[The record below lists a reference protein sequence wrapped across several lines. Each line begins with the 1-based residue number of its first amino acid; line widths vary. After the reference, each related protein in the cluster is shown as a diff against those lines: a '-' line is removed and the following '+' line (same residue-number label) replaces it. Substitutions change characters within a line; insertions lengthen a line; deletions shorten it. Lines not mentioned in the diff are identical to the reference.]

1 MPDDQPETPYL
12 ELLVRGA
19 PAEAYERP
27 VLRARADKAP
37 ADRLA
42 ALERAKLLALRVRGE
57 LEGRRR
63 REAELSALFETAHDL
78 AGLRDLD
85 AVLQAIVQ
93 RARSLLGTE
102 VAYLT
107 LNDPTAGDTYMRVTD
122 GSVSARFQQLRLG
135 MGEGLGGLVAQTA
148 RPYVTESYFHDPRFQ
163 HTGTID
169 AGVRDEGLV
178 AILGVPLL
186 LGSGVI
192 GVLFAADRRARVFER
207 EQIALLGSFA
217 AHAAVAI
224 DTAHLLAETRTALTE
239 LEAANEII
247 RDRSGVIERA
257 SDVHDRLTELVLRGG
272 GVHDVADAVAEVLS
286 GSVEFVEADEAPAAA
301 VDRSR
306 ADGRAVR
313 DGEQDWVAAVSA
325 GGELLGALILRGH
338 PRLDPVDQRTL
349 ERAAMVTSLLQ
360 LARRSAGEAEQR
372 VRGELLDDLLD
383 APDREP
389 RLLRERAARLRADLD
404 APHVVLAASIDAP
417 GTGTPAAGPGGP
429 SAGGF
434 GGTPTGGFDG
444 AFRCG
449 PGGAPG
455 GGSGGTAGGGS
466 GGMPRSGFGG
476 ASRSGPGGA
485 PGGGSGSTPRSGS
498 NDAPRSGP
506 GGTHGSGSGGRPGG
520 GSGGAPVGGSGG
532 MPRSGF
538 GGASRSGL
546 GGTPGGG
553 PGGTPGG
560 GPGGAPGDGPGGT
573 PGSGSGGAPVGG
585 SGGMPRSGSNDASRS
600 GPGGAP
606 VGGSG
611 GMPTGG
617 PGGAS
622 RSGSG
627 GAAGSGAG
635 GAHAEDAAGR
645 RRLWSAA
652 SHLAATRHGLA
663 ATRDGGTVLL
673 LPLAEGDTADALARR
688 TARQLGTAVHAPVT
702 VGASAPVAAPAGRP
716 GEVAAGYAEARRCLA
731 ALRALG
737 RAGQG
742 AAVEDFGFLGLLLA
756 GTRDGAP
763 DGTGVQD
770 FVTRTLGPVLDY
782 DERRGTELIRTLD
795 AYFAG
800 GMSPARTKDALHVH
814 VNTVAQRLERVGR
827 LLGPDWQSPARSLEI
842 QLALRLHRLAS
853 ALGY

>member
-1 MPDDQPETPYL
+1 MPVTMPDDRPEAPYL

-63 REAELSALFETAHDL
+63 REAELSALYETAHDL

-163 HTGTID
+163 HTHTID

-207 EQIALLGSFA
+207 EQTALLGSFA

-224 DTAHLLAETRTALTE
+224 DTAHLLAETRTALAE

-247 RDRSGVIERA
+247 RDRSRVIERA
-257 SDVHDRLTELVLRGG
+257 SEVHDRLTELVLRGG

-286 GSVEFVEADEAPAAA
+286 GSVEFLEVDEAPAAA

-306 ADGRAVR
+306 ADGHAVR
-313 DGEQDWVAAVSA
+313 DGEEDWVAAVSA
-325 GGELLGALILRGH
+325 GGELLGALVLRGH
-338 PRLDPVDQRTL
+338 PRLDPMDQRTL

-383 APDREP
+383 TPDREP

-404 APHVVLAASIDAP
+404 TPHVVLAAGIEAP
-417 GTGTPAAGPGGP
+417 DTGTPAAGPGGAHG
-429 SAGGF
+429 S
-434 GGTPTGGFDG
+434 
-444 AFRCG
+444 G
-449 PGGAPG
+449 PGAAHG
-455 GGSGGTAGGGS
+455 
-466 GGMPRSGFGG
+466 
-476 ASRSGPGGA
+476 SGPGGI
-485 PGGGSGSTPRSGS
+485 SGSRSGG
-498 NDAPRSGP
+498 A
-506 GGTHGSGSGGRPGG
+506 HGG
-520 GSGGAPVGGSGG
+520 GSGGAP
-532 MPRSGF
+532 
-538 GGASRSGL
+538 
-546 GGTPGGG
+546 
-553 PGGTPGG
+553 
-560 GPGGAPGDGPGGT
+560 
-573 PGSGSGGAPVGG
+573 
-585 SGGMPRSGSNDASRS
+585 
-600 GPGGAP
+600 
-606 VGGSG
+606 
-611 GMPTGG
+611 
-617 PGGAS
+617 
-622 RSGSG
+622 
-627 GAAGSGAG
+627 
-635 GAHAEDAAGR
+635 AEDAEGR

-652 SHLAATRHGLA
+652 SHLAVTRHGLA

-673 LPLAEGDTADALARR
+673 LPLADRDTADALARR
-688 TARQLGTAVHAPVT
+688 TARQLGTAVHAAVT
-702 VGASAPVAAPAGRP
+702 VGASAPVPAPAARP

-731 ALRALG
+731 ALRVLG
-737 RAGQG
+737 RAGEG
-742 AAVEDFGFLGLLLA
+742 AAAEDFGFLGLLLA
-756 GTRDGAP
+756 GTREGAP

-770 FVTRTLGPVLDY
+770 FVTRTVGAVIDY

-853 ALGY
+853 AVGY

>member
-1 MPDDQPETPYL
+1 MPVTMPDDRPEAPYL

-42 ALERAKLLALRVRGE
+42 ALESAKLLALRVRGE

-63 REAELSALFETAHDL
+63 REAELSALYETAHDL

-163 HTGTID
+163 HTHTID

-207 EQIALLGSFA
+207 EQTALLGSFA

-224 DTAHLLAETRTALTE
+224 DTAHLLAETRAALAE

-247 RDRSGVIERA
+247 RDRSRVIERA
-257 SDVHDRLTELVLRGG
+257 SEVHDRLTELVLRGG

-286 GSVEFVEADEAPAAA
+286 GSVEFLEVGEAPAAA

-306 ADGRAVR
+306 ADGHAVR
-313 DGEQDWVAAVSA
+313 DGEEDWVAAVSA
-325 GGELLGALILRGH
+325 GGELLGALVLRGH
-338 PRLDPVDQRTL
+338 PRLDPMDQRTL

-383 APDREP
+383 TPDREP

-404 APHVVLAASIDAP
+404 TPHVVLAAGIEALDS
-417 GTGTPAAGPGGP
+417 
-429 SAGGF
+429 
-434 GGTPTGGFDG
+434 
-444 AFRCG
+444 
-449 PGGAPG
+449 GAPAT
-455 GGSGGTAGGGS
+455 GSAAAHG
-466 GGMPRSGFGG
+466 
-476 ASRSGPGGA
+476 
-485 PGGGSGSTPRSGS
+485 
-498 NDAPRSGP
+498 SGP
-506 GGTHGSGSGGRPGG
+506 GGTPGSGPGATPG
-520 GSGGAPVGGSGG
+520 SRSGGA
-532 MPRSGF
+532 
-538 GGASRSGL
+538 
-546 GGTPGGG
+546 
-553 PGGTPGG
+553 PGG
-560 GPGGAPGDGPGGT
+560 GPGGAP
-573 PGSGSGGAPVGG
+573 
-585 SGGMPRSGSNDASRS
+585 
-600 GPGGAP
+600 
-606 VGGSG
+606 
-611 GMPTGG
+611 
-617 PGGAS
+617 
-622 RSGSG
+622 
-627 GAAGSGAG
+627 
-635 GAHAEDAAGR
+635 AEDAEGR

-652 SHLAATRHGLA
+652 SHLAVTRHGLA

-673 LPLAEGDTADALARR
+673 LPLADGDTADALARR
-688 TARQLGTAVHAPVT
+688 TARQLGTAVHAAVT
-702 VGASAPVAAPAGRP
+702 VGASAPVPAPAARP

-731 ALRALG
+731 ALRVLG

-742 AAVEDFGFLGLLLA
+742 AAAEDFGFLGLLLA
-756 GTRDGAP
+756 GTREGAP

-770 FVTRTLGPVLDY
+770 FVTRTVGAVIDY

-853 ALGY
+853 AVGY